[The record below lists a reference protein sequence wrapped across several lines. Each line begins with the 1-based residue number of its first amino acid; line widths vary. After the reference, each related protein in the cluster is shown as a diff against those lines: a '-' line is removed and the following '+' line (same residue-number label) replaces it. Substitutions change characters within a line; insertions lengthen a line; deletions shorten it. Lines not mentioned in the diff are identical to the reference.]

1 VSISTYSELK
11 TSIADWVVRTDL
23 TSVIPDFITL
33 AEAQMNR
40 EVRDRRMIKRATAA
54 IDAGYTAVPTNWI
67 ENVRFQLNTTPIVTL
82 EFVTPDQAAEEQRL
96 DSSNG
101 RPQFFTMIGEEF
113 QVVPSPDSS
122 YTGELTYYEKIQS
135 LSDSNTS
142 NWMLENHPDIYLYG
156 SLMQAAPYLDD
167 DERISTWSALYSRAI
182 ESLNV
187 SDQRARIGS
196 SSIRMRAKAMG

>member
-1 VSISTYSELK
+1 MSISTYSELK

-40 EVRDRRMIKRATAA
+40 EVRDRRMIKRATAT

-167 DERISTWSALYSRAI
+167 DERIPTWGGLYSRAI

>member
-54 IDAGYTAVPTNWI
+54 IDAGYTAVP
-67 ENVRFQLNTTPIVTL
+67 TL

-167 DERISTWSALYSRAI
+167 DERIPTWGGLYSRAI